1 MNKMQCIE
9 QEILQNT
16 CDIGDELKAIYYCLK
31 LDQPYSQNVTGFT
44 SVVHLKFPANA

>member
-31 LDQPYSQNVTGFT
+31 LGQNVFLECYWFYVG
-44 SVVHLKFPANA
+44 SASKISL